1 MPKSLVIVESPAKA
15 KTINKY
21 LGPDYVVEA
30 SVGHV
35 KDLPKDGLSIDVEG
49 GFVPTY
55 EVMHGKKD
63 VIARLKNLAGR
74 CDRVFLATDPDRE
87 GEAIANHIADE
98 IRSENKNIKRVVF
111 NEITKAAIG
120 AAMRKPRDI
129 DRQMVEAQEA
139 RRVMDRLIGYKVS
152 PFLWRRFTGESRG
165 LSAGRVQSVA
175 LRLVV
180 EREKAI
186 LSFIPIEYWNLLG
199 HFRTPRGEEIIA
211 RLVRHDG
218 IDLKN
223 PQGSAEDLKKETG
236 PRSFISN
243 EGEAEALRERA
254 VREQYAI
261 TSIVRKE
268 VKRNA
273 PPPFTTST
281 LQQDAGRRLRVS
293 SKRAMELA
301 QKLYEGVELGGHGR
315 VGLITYMRTDS
326 VRVSDEAME
335 MAEQYI
341 YENFGKDYLPPAR
354 KDFKQKGKNVQDAHE
369 AIRPTD
375 LKITPKEAR
384 KHLDKEMADLYELVW
399 SRFVASQMAPALID
413 QTTVDIEGGPFLFR
427 ATGRI
432 TRFKGWLQVYADPEE
447 KEAIQVKGKEGSGED
462 DEKEDD
468 RALPEKIKKGEKL
481 TLEKVHL
488 RQSFTKPPPRYTE
501 ALLVKEMEAKGIGRP
516 STYASII
523 ATVQE
528 RGYVEQRERK
538 LYATELGIKVS
549 DALVGQFPT
558 LFDVKFTARME
569 GDLDTIAS
577 GSATYLKVM
586 KGFYSPFQKS
596 LASAGIGEGVRG
608 RVGEG
613 GQRGGG
619 KTAEKVK
626 GRKSDVV
633 CQKCGSAM
641 ELRKGEYGYYVA
653 CLGFPACRN
662 IISANE
668 DGTLRDGRVQVTG
681 KNGESGAGAKSAG
694 KKNGKAKS
702 GAEGEPAE
710 TGAEGASAPEKIC
723 KSCGAPMQRRHGKS
737 GEFFGC
743 TNYPNCRQTEP
754 IPIGVTCPLCN
765 VGGIAERIGGRYNS
779 TFYGCTRYPDCRFTS
794 SLKPV
799 NTHCTHCGNPWMTL
813 AFEKDQGEFLECPKC
828 RKRGEG

>member
-1 MPKSLVIVESPAKA
+1 MPRSLVIVESPAKA

-35 KDLPKDGLSIDVEG
+35 KDLPKDGLSIDIEG

-55 EVMHGKKD
+55 EVMRGKTD

-74 CDRVFLATDPDRE
+74 CDRVFIATDPDRE
-87 GEAIANHIADE
+87 GEAIAHHIADE
-98 IRSENKNIKRVVF
+98 IRGENKNIRRVIF
-111 NEITKAAIG
+111 NEITKAAIT
-120 AAMRKPRDI
+120 AAIRSPRDI

-175 LRLVV
+175 LRLIV

-186 LSFIPIEYWNLLG
+186 NSFIPVEYWNLLG
-199 HFRTPRGEEIIA
+199 HFTTPRGEEVIA

-223 PQGSAEDLKKETG
+223 PQGSAEDLKKEQG
-236 PRSFISN
+236 PRAFISA
-243 EGEAEALRERA
+243 EPEAEALRERA
-254 VREQYAI
+254 LKEQY
-261 TSIVRKE
+261 SISSISRKE

-301 QKLYEGVELGGHGR
+301 QKLYEGVDLGSHGR
-315 VGLITYMRTDS
+315 LGLITYMRTDS

-335 MAEQYI
+335 MAEQFI
-341 YENFGKDYLPPAR
+341 YENYGKDYLPPSR
-354 KDFKQKGKNVQDAHE
+354 KDFKSKGKNVQDAHE

-384 KHLDKEMADLYELVW
+384 KHLDKDLADLYELVW

-413 QTTVDIEGGPFLFR
+413 QTIVDIEGGPFLFR

-432 TRFKGWLQVYADPEE
+432 TRFKGWLQVYDDPEE
-447 KEAIQVKGKEGSGED
+447 KEAVKRVKGGTAD
-462 DEKEDD
+462 DEKEDE

-481 TLEKVHL
+481 ALEKVFL

-501 ALLVKEMEAKGIGRP
+501 ALLVKEMESKGIGRP

-523 ATVQE
+523 ATVQD

-549 DALVGQFPT
+549 DALVDQFPA
-558 LFDVKFTARME
+558 LFDIRFTARME

-577 GSATYLKVM
+577 GTSTYLKVM

-596 LASAGIGEGVRG
+596 LASAGLGEGIRG
-608 RVGEG
+608 KLTDGK
-613 GQRGGG
+613 RGTG
-619 KTAEKVK
+619 KTLEKAK

-633 CQKCGSAM
+633 CNKCGSAM
-641 ELRKGEYGYYVA
+641 ELRKGEYGHYVA

-668 DGTLRDGRVQVTG
+668 DGILKDQSRRSAEPPAKKG
-681 KNGESGAGAKSAG
+681 KSVAKKG
-694 KKNGKAKS
+694 GTKQQDV
-702 GAEGEPAE
+702 AENAAAE
-710 TGAEGASAPEKIC
+710 PEKIC
-723 KSCGAPMQRRHGKS
+723 RSCGSPMLRRHGKS
-737 GEFFGC
+737 GEFYGC
-743 TNYPNCRQTEP
+743 SNYPNCRQTEP
-754 IPIGVTCPLCN
+754 VPIGVTCPLCN
-765 VGGIAERIGGRYNS
+765 QGDIAERVGGRYNS

-799 NTHCTHCGNPWMTL
+799 NTHCTKCGNPWMTV
-813 AFEKDQGEFLECPKC
+813 AFDKESGEFMECPKC
-828 RKRGEG
+828 KGRG